1 MKLNVKWIWTVSALF
16 YVALVLI
23 GYTIY
28 DEFFQINIH
37 QVNRCKI
44 IKTSPKAK
52 SF

>member
-28 DEFFQINIH
+28 DESYQN
-37 QVNRCKI
+37 QN
-44 IKTSPKAK
+44 SP
-52 SF
+52 SEQMQNH